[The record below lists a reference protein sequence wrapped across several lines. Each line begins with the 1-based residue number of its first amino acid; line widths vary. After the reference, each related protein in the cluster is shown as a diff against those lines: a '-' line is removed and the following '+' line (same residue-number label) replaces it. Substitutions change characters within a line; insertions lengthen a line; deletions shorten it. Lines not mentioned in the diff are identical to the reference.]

1 MEEEDA
7 NDINDIDVNGID
19 INGID
24 INDQKLD
31 DDQLYEVNVDGNEVN
46 DVIGKPMNTKKNN
59 TKRPFSD
66 ELFAKYLQQMWDEID
81 SADLG
86 FQWPSEGTAP
96 RSTFRFFDSDLIR
109 SQQEEVITYV
119 DPDELGF
126 ALPSEGTIPRD
137 TYLKQV
143 DIEDNEEDLDD
154 YNDESIVA
162 SPIRDTV
169 GTKIVIISKDMELKD
184 RNVKG

>member
-1 MEEEDA
+1 MEEEDV
-7 NDINDIDVNGID
+7 NDID
-19 INGID
+19 
-24 INDQKLD
+24 QKVD
-31 DDQLYEVNVDGNEVN
+31 NDDQLYEVNVDGNELNNVS
-46 DVIGKPMNTKKNN
+46 GKTINNKK
-59 TKRPFSD
+59 KRPFSD

-96 RSTFRFFDSDLIR
+96 RSTFRFFDSDLSR

-126 ALPSEGTIPRD
+126 VLPSEGTIPRE

-143 DIEDNEEDLDD
+143 DIDDNEEDLDD

-169 GTKIVIISKDMELKD
+169 ATKIVIISKNLELKD